1 MNIAKQIAKYC
12 YVLLH
17 AGPGLLVRLGCP
29 TSRTSLQCLC
39 PTSRDSRSLPSCQWH
54 SPVHDAAGR
63 TLPNMY
69 IWSQPLQLALIQA
82 CFGLASSVCVVWPH
96 TIRRP
101 GESNGHLVK
110 IFACGGLVNRPHQW
124 PAGPRLWRA
133 PCATGE
139 HAGDNY
145 QMKLSNRIK
154 PYQTESN

>member
-1 MNIAKQIAKYC
+1 M
-12 YVLLH
+12 
-17 AGPGLLVRLGCP
+17 
-29 TSRTSLQCLC
+29 QCLC
-39 PTSRDSRSLPSCQWH
+39 PTSRDSRSL
-54 SPVHDAAGR
+54 DAAGR

-133 PCATGE
+133 PCGE

-145 QMKLSNRIK
+145 QRKIIK
-154 PYQTESN
+154 VHQSASKCIKVYQSVSKCKKVYQNVLMHFDALRCRQGQAL